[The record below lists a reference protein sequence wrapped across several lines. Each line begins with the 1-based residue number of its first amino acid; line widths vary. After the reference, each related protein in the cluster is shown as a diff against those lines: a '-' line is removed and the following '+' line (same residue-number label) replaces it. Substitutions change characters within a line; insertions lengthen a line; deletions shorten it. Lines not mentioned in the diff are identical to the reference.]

1 MKSVLILE
9 DVSET
14 LQWLGAIAVEA
25 FPGCGVTGTSTVRDA
40 LAAMDQHVFDL
51 ALIDLRLPDGSGL
64 DVLRR
69 LRVNSPDTICV
80 VTTAMADD
88 SSIVGALSAGASG
101 YLLKEQIRE
110 GIIRQLQQIKE
121 GVPAL
126 SPSIAR
132 RIMEHFRRT
141 GPAAGET
148 GNLTSRELE
157 VLTLIGRGMRNAEV
171 AAQLM
176 LSENTVSGYIK
187 VIYRKLG
194 ISSRAEASWHAA
206 QLGLSYGGKAD
217 K

>member
-1 MKSVLILE
+1 MKAVLIVE

-14 LQWLGAIAVEA
+14 LLWLGEIAAEA
-25 FPGCGVTGTSTVRDA
+25 FPGCQVTGVTSLSEA
-40 LAAMDQHVFDL
+40 LSATRQLAFDI

-64 DVLRR
+64 EILRR
-69 LRVNSPDTICV
+69 LRADSPDTICI

-88 SSIVGALSAGASG
+88 GSIVGALSAGASG
-101 YLLKEQIRE
+101 YLLKEQMRE
-110 GIIRQLQQIKE
+110 GVIRQLQQIE
-121 GVPAL
+121 HGIPAL
-126 SPSIAR
+126 SPSVAR

-141 GPAAGET
+141 GPAMGEAEC
-148 GNLTSRELE
+148 LTAREQD

-171 AAQLM
+171 AAELK

-206 QLGLSYGGKAD
+206 QLGLSTRSPD

>member
-14 LQWLGAIAVEA
+14 LHWLGEIAAEA
-25 FPGCGVTGTSTVRDA
+25 FPGCEVTSVSSVRDA
-40 LAAMDQHVFDL
+40 LAAMDRQTFDL
-51 ALIDLRLPDGSGL
+51 AMIDLRLPDGSGL

-69 LRVNSPDTICV
+69 LQADFPDTVCI

-101 YLLKEQIRE
+101 YLLKEQMRS
-110 GIIRQLQQIKE
+110 GIIRQLQQIDE

-141 GPAAGET
+141 GPAVGET
-148 GNLTSRELE
+148 GNLTARELE

-171 AAQLM
+171 AAELN

-187 VIYRKLG
+187 SIYRKLG

-206 QLGLSYGGKAD
+206 QLGLSYGEQSK
-217 K
+217 

>member
-14 LQWLGAIAVEA
+14 LHWLGEIAAEA
-25 FPGCGVTGTSTVRDA
+25 FPRCHVTGVSSVRDA
-40 LAAMDQHVFDL
+40 LAAIDRQSFDL

-69 LRVNSPDTICV
+69 LRATFPETICI

-101 YLLKEQIRE
+101 YLLKEQMRE
-110 GIIRQLQQIKE
+110 GIIRQLQQIRE

-141 GPAAGET
+141 GPSAGET
-148 GNLTSRELE
+148 GNLTARELE
-157 VLTLIGRGMRNAEV
+157 VLTLIGRGIRNAEV
-171 AAQLM
+171 AAELK
-176 LSENTVSGYIK
+176 LSENTVAGYIK

-206 QLGLSYGGKAD
+206 QLGLSHKDRTAR
-217 K
+217 

>member
-1 MKSVLILE
+1 MKSVLIVE

-14 LQWLGAIAVEA
+14 LHWLDEIAGEA
-25 FPGCGVTGTSTVRDA
+25 FPGCRVTGVSSLRDA
-40 LAAMDQHVFDL
+40 LSVTERQKFEI

-64 DVLRR
+64 EMLRN
-69 LRVNSPDTICV
+69 LRTNAPDTICI

-101 YLLKEQIRE
+101 YLLKEQMRE
-110 GIIRQLQQIKE
+110 GIIRQLQQIE
-121 GVPAL
+121 HGIPAL
-126 SPSIAR
+126 SPSVAR

-141 GPAAGET
+141 GPAMEEAER
-148 GNLTSRELE
+148 LTTREQQ

-171 AAQLM
+171 AVELK

-206 QLGLSYGGKAD
+206 QMGLSTRSAD
-217 K
+217 R

>member
-14 LQWLGAIAVEA
+14 LNWLGEIAVEA
-25 FPGCGVTGTSTVRDA
+25 FPGSEVTGASSVRDA
-40 LAAMDQHVFDL
+40 LAAMDRQSFDL
-51 ALIDLRLPDGSGL
+51 AMIDLRLPDGSGL

-69 LRVNSPDTICV
+69 LRAGFPDTVCI

-101 YLLKEQIRE
+101 YLLKEQMRQ
-110 GIIRQLQQIKE
+110 GIIRQLQQIDE
-121 GVPAL
+121 GLPAL

-148 GNLTSRELE
+148 GKLTARELE
-157 VLTLIGRGMRNAEV
+157 VLTLIGRGMRNGEV
-171 AAQLM
+171 ATQLM
-176 LSENTVSGYIK
+176 LSENTVSSYIK

-194 ISSRAEASWHAA
+194 ISNRAEASWHAA

>member
-14 LQWLGAIAVEA
+14 LTWLGEIAVEA
-25 FPGCGVTGTSTVRDA
+25 FPGCQVTGVSSLRDA
-40 LAAMDQHVFDL
+40 RSAMDQRVFDL

-64 DVLRR
+64 DVLRQ
-69 LRVNSPDTICV
+69 LRADCPDTICI
-80 VTTAMADD
+80 VTTSMADD

-101 YLLKEQIRE
+101 YLLKEQMRE
-110 GIIRQLQQIKE
+110 GIIRQLQQVKE
-121 GVPAL
+121 GLPAL

-141 GPAAGET
+141 GPAVEET
-148 GNLTSRELE
+148 GRLTLREQE

-171 AAQLM
+171 AAELK

-187 VIYRKLG
+187 AIYRKLG

-206 QLGLSYGGKAD
+206 QLGLSTREPGK
-217 K
+217 

>member
-14 LQWLGAIAVEA
+14 LNWLGEIAVEA
-25 FPGCGVTGTSTVRDA
+25 FPGCEVTGASSVRDA
-40 LAAMDQHVFDL
+40 LAAMERQSFDL
-51 ALIDLRLPDGSGL
+51 AMIDLRLPDGSGL

-69 LRVNSPDTICV
+69 LRAGFPDTVCI

-101 YLLKEQIRE
+101 YLLKEQMRQ
-110 GIIRQLQQIKE
+110 GIIRQLQQIDE
-121 GVPAL
+121 GLPAL

-148 GNLTSRELE
+148 GKLTARELE
-157 VLTLIGRGMRNAEV
+157 VLTLIGRGMRNGEV
-171 AAQLM
+171 AAELM
-176 LSENTVSGYIK
+176 LSENTVSSYIK

-194 ISSRAEASWHAA
+194 ISNRAEASWHAA

>member
-1 MKSVLILE
+1 MKSVLIVE

-14 LQWLGAIAVEA
+14 LHWLGEIAAEA
-25 FPGCGVTGTSTVRDA
+25 FPDCRVTGTSSVRDA
-40 LAAMDQHVFDL
+40 LAAIERQAFQI

-64 DVLRR
+64 EILRH
-69 LRVNSPDTICV
+69 LRADAPDTICV

-88 SSIVGALSAGASG
+88 GSIVGALSAGASG
-101 YLLKEQIRE
+101 YLLKEQMRE
-110 GIIRQLQQIKE
+110 GVIRQLQQIE
-121 GVPAL
+121 HGIPAL
-126 SPSIAR
+126 SPSVAR

-141 GPAAGET
+141 GPAMGEAER
-148 GNLTSRELE
+148 LTAREQE

-171 AAQLM
+171 AADLK

-206 QLGLSYGGKAD
+206 QLGLSTRSSD

>member
-1 MKSVLILE
+1 MKTVLILE

-14 LQWLGAIAVEA
+14 LHWLGEIAAEA
-25 FPGCGVTGTSTVRDA
+25 FPACHVTGASSVRDA
-40 LAAMDQHVFDL
+40 LAAMNRRSFDL

-64 DVLRR
+64 DVLRH
-69 LRVNSPDTICV
+69 LRATVPDTICI
-80 VTTAMADD
+80 VTSAMADD

-101 YLLKEQIRE
+101 YLLKDQMRE
-110 GIIRQLQQIKE
+110 GVIRQLQQVSE

-141 GPAAGET
+141 GPASTEG
-148 GNLTSRELE
+148 GNLTARELE

-171 AAQLM
+171 AAELN
-176 LSENTVSGYIK
+176 LSENTVAGYIK

-206 QLGLSYGGKAD
+206 QLGLSHKEGAAK
-217 K
+217 

>member
-1 MKSVLILE
+1 MKYVLILE

-14 LQWLGAIAVEA
+14 LHWLVEIAAEA
-25 FPGCGVTGTSTVRDA
+25 FPGCVVTSSSSVRDA
-40 LAAMDQHVFDL
+40 LAAIDRQAFDL

-69 LRVNSPDTICV
+69 LRTNSPDNICI

-101 YLLKEQIRE
+101 YLLKEQMRE

-141 GPAAGET
+141 GPSFGET
-148 GNLTSRELE
+148 GKLTGRELE
-157 VLTLIGRGMRNAEV
+157 VLTFIGRGMRNAEV
-171 AAQLM
+171 AAELN

-187 VIYRKLG
+187 AIYRKLG

-206 QLGLSYGGKAD
+206 QMGLSFNKQAE
-217 K
+217 

>member
-14 LQWLGAIAVEA
+14 LTWLGEIAVEA
-25 FPGCGVTGTSTVRDA
+25 FPGCQVTGVSSLRDA
-40 LAAMDQHVFDL
+40 RSAMDQRVFDL

-64 DVLRR
+64 DVLRQ
-69 LRVNSPDTICV
+69 LRADCPDTICI

-101 YLLKEQIRE
+101 YLLKEQMRE
-110 GIIRQLQQIKE
+110 GIIRQLQQVKE
-121 GVPAL
+121 GLPAL

-141 GPAAGET
+141 GPAVEET
-148 GNLTSRELE
+148 GRLTLREQE

-171 AAQLM
+171 AAELK

-187 VIYRKLG
+187 AIYRKLG

-206 QLGLSYGGKAD
+206 QLGLSTREPGK
-217 K
+217 

>member
-1 MKSVLILE
+1 MKSVLIVE

-14 LQWLGAIAVEA
+14 LHWLGEIMGEA
-25 FPGCGVTGTSTVRDA
+25 FPGCRVTGASSLRDA
-40 LAAMDQHVFDL
+40 LAAIGRQPFDI

-64 DVLRR
+64 EILRR
-69 LRVNSPDTICV
+69 LRADAPDTICI

-88 SSIVGALSAGASG
+88 GSIVGALSAGASG
-101 YLLKEQIRE
+101 YLLKEQMRE
-110 GIIRQLQQIKE
+110 GIIRQLQQIE
-121 GVPAL
+121 HGIPAL
-126 SPSIAR
+126 SPSVAR

-141 GPAAGET
+141 GPAMGEAER
-148 GNLTSRELE
+148 LTAREQE

-171 AAQLM
+171 AAELK

-206 QLGLSYGGKAD
+206 QLGLSTRSPHR
-217 K
+217 

>member
-14 LQWLGAIAVEA
+14 LQWLGEIAVEA
-25 FPGCGVTGTSTVRDA
+25 FPGCAVTGVSSVRDA
-40 LAAMDQHVFDL
+40 LEAMEGQDFDL

-64 DVLRR
+64 EVLRQ
-69 LRVNSPDTICV
+69 LQAGAPATVCI

-101 YLLKEQIRE
+101 YLLKEQMRE

-141 GPAAGET
+141 GPASGET
-148 GNLTSRELE
+148 GNLTAREQE

-171 AAQLM
+171 AVQLG

-187 VIYRKLG
+187 AIYRKLG

-206 QLGLSYGGKAD
+206 QLGLSFGGKAQG
-217 K
+217 

>member
-1 MKSVLILE
+1 MKSVLIVE

-14 LQWLGAIAVEA
+14 LYWLGEIATDA
-25 FPGCGVTGTSTVRDA
+25 FAGCQVTGVSNLRDA
-40 LAAMDQHVFDL
+40 LSLIERQVFHI

-64 DVLRR
+64 DILRR
-69 LRVNSPDTICV
+69 LRAHAPDTICI

-88 SSIVGALSAGASG
+88 GSIVGALSAGASG
-101 YLLKEQIRE
+101 YLLKEQMRE
-110 GIIRQLQQIKE
+110 GVIRQLQQIE
-121 GVPAL
+121 DGIPAL
-126 SPSIAR
+126 SPSVAR

-141 GPAAGET
+141 GPAMGQAEH
-148 GNLTSRELE
+148 LTAREQE

-171 AAQLM
+171 AAELK

-206 QLGLSYGGKAD
+206 QLGLSSRARGE
-217 K
+217 

>member
-1 MKSVLILE
+1 MKSVLIVE

-14 LQWLGAIAVEA
+14 LHWLGEIAGEA
-25 FPGCGVTGTSTVRDA
+25 FPGCRVKGTSSVRDA
-40 LAAMDQHVFDL
+40 LAAINQQPFAI

-64 DVLRR
+64 DILRR
-69 LRVNSPDTICV
+69 LRAGSPDTICI

-101 YLLKEQIRE
+101 YLLKEQMRE
-110 GIIRQLQQIKE
+110 GVIRQLQQIE
-121 GVPAL
+121 DGIPAL
-126 SPSIAR
+126 SPSVAR

-141 GPAAGET
+141 GPAVEET
-148 GNLTSRELE
+148 GRLTTREQE

-171 AAQLM
+171 ATELK

-206 QLGLSYGGKAD
+206 QLGLATREPNK
-217 K
+217 

>member
-14 LQWLGAIAVEA
+14 LHWLGEIAAEA
-25 FPGCGVTGTSTVRDA
+25 FPSCGVTGASSVRDA
-40 LAAMDQHVFDL
+40 LAAMDRQVFDL

-69 LRVNSPDTICV
+69 LRAAFPDTICI
-80 VTTAMADD
+80 VTTAISDD

-132 RIMEHFRRT
+132 RIDRPPLS
-141 GPAAGET
+141 GP
-148 GNLTSRELE
+148 R
-157 VLTLIGRGMRNAEV
+157 
-171 AAQLM
+171 
-176 LSENTVSGYIK
+176 
-187 VIYRKLG
+187 
-194 ISSRAEASWHAA
+194 
-206 QLGLSYGGKAD
+206 
-217 K
+217 

>member
-14 LQWLGAIAVEA
+14 LTWLGEIAVEA
-25 FPGCGVTGTSTVRDA
+25 FPGCQVTGVSSVRDA
-40 LAAMDQHVFDL
+40 LAAMAQRAFDL
-51 ALIDLRLPDGSGL
+51 AMIDLRLPDGSGL

-69 LRVNSPDTICV
+69 LRAGFPDTICI

-101 YLLKEQIRE
+101 YLLKEQMRQ
-110 GIIRQLQQIKE
+110 GIIRQLQQINE

-141 GPAAGET
+141 GPAVGET
-148 GNLTSRELE
+148 GNLTVRELE

-171 AAQLM
+171 AAELC

-187 VIYRKLG
+187 AIYRKLG

-206 QLGLSYGGKAD
+206 QLGLSYGGQQGE
-217 K
+217 